1 MFIASETAAVQLMW
15 FVGINKETKKYEVFL
30 GTYNLSMGEKNKFS
44 SITEPFSCHE
54 AANNYAEARKLGIN
68 LSEKAAE
75 GIAARYNNIAKKAP
89 PK

>member
-1 MFIASETAAVQLMW
+1 MFIATETAVELVW
-15 FVGINKETKKYEVFL
+15 FVGVSKETKKYEVFL
-30 GTYNLSMGEKNKFS
+30 GTRNLSMGEKNKFS